1 MDKIKFHKK
10 KGEIY
15 TFSLNKMIENI
26 YQNNFF
32 KDDLQITIYTTLNP
46 AKISKIK
53 ESIKT
58 VEERRVWL
66 DLHNIF
72 SKCLKKQI
80 KFPIQVIVKK
90 HVMYKND
97 KKADVYDR
105 AIYAIDIDTVLE
117 VRKGLDILDPKNK
130 DNLRNDSS
138 YYLRMCV
145 SDEEKDMI
153 LGIREHDNYNPPF
166 LKIYN

>member
-1 MDKIKFHKK
+1 
-10 KGEIY
+10 
-15 TFSLNKMIENI
+15 
-26 YQNNFF
+26 
-32 KDDLQITIYTTLNP
+32 
-46 AKISKIK
+46 
-53 ESIKT
+53 
-58 VEERRVWL
+58 
-66 DLHNIF
+66 
-72 SKCLKKQI
+72 
-80 KFPIQVIVKK
+80 
-90 HVMYKND
+90 MYKND

>member
-1 MDKIKFHKK
+1 M
-10 KGEIY
+10 
-15 TFSLNKMIENI
+15 
-26 YQNNFF
+26 
-32 KDDLQITIYTTLNP
+32 
-46 AKISKIK
+46 
-53 ESIKT
+53 
-58 VEERRVWL
+58 
-66 DLHNIF
+66 
-72 SKCLKKQI
+72 
-80 KFPIQVIVKK
+80 
-90 HVMYKND
+90 
-97 KKADVYDR
+97 YDR